1 MKERLFWAPLL
12 VRWVVEDGLMKS
24 IEEWERYKKY
34 LSFNPEIGLMVDI
47 SRMKFPENYFDQ
59 MEPKIQRAY
68 EDMNTLESGAIANP
82 DEKRMVGHYWLRAPN
97 LAPGRKITREIQKT
111 LQAIK
116 DFSKKVHAGKI
127 KSQKGKP
134 FSRMLIIG
142 IGGSA
147 LGPQFVS
154 NAMETSR
161 DPMKPY
167 FFDNTDP
174 DGFDRVLKEI
184 KGALPET
191 MSIIISKSGGT
202 IETRNGMFEAKAAYR
217 SKGLRFEQHAVAIT
231 RANSDLDRVAKKE
244 GWIARFPM
252 WNWVGGRTSETSAV
266 GLLPAAL
273 QGIDI
278 DELLKGA
285 RLCDEVTR
293 KKDSRANP
301 SALLAL
307 AWYHATGG
315 CGKKDMVILPY
326 KDRLELFPK
335 YLQQLIMESLGKE
348 RDLNGQRVNQGISVY
363 GNKGSTDQHAYVQ
376 QLREGVNNCFIT
388 FIEVLRDR
396 RGRSLMVDGKAT
408 SGDYLNAFLQGTRR
422 ALSEKDRESI
432 TLTIEKIDARSI
444 GTLIALYER
453 AVGFYASL
461 ININAYHQPSV
472 EAGKKAA
479 EMVIQLQA
487 KSLAFLKKEKTRFFT
502 SEEIA
507 SAIGAPEEVE
517 MVFKLMEHATANIDH
532 PIKKIPAK
540 LPFLSRYQYSTGAM

>member
-1 MKERLFWAPLL
+1 M
-12 VRWVVEDGLMKS
+12 MS

-59 MEPKIQRAY
+59 MEPKMQRAH

-82 DEKRMVGHYWLRAPN
+82 DEKRMVGHYWLRAPE
-97 LAPGRKITREIQKT
+97 LAPKREITREIQKT

-154 NAMETSR
+154 DALKTSG
-161 DPMKPY
+161 DPVKPY

-184 KGALPET
+184 KGGLSET
-191 MSIIISKSGGT
+191 LTIVISKSGGT
-202 IETRNGMFEAKAAYR
+202 IETRNGMLEAKAAYR

-231 RANSDLDRVAKKE
+231 RANSDLDRMAKKE

-252 WNWVGGRTSETSAV
+252 WDWVGGRTSETSAV

-278 DELLKGA
+278 DELLEGA

-293 KKDSRANP
+293 KKNLRTNP

-307 AWYHATGG
+307 AWDHATGG
-315 CGKKDMVILPY
+315 HGKKDMVILPY
-326 KDRLELFPK
+326 KDRLQLFPK

-388 FIEVLRDR
+388 FIEVLKDR
-396 RGRSLMVDGKAT
+396 EGRSFMIDGKAT
-408 SGDYLNAFLQGTRR
+408 SGDYLNAFIQGTRR
-422 ALSEKDRESI
+422 SLSEKDRESI
-432 TLTIEKIDARSI
+432 TLTIEQIDARSI

-461 ININAYHQPSV
+461 INVNAYHQPGV

-479 EMVIQLQA
+479 GLVIQLQTKA
-487 KSLAFLKKEKTRFFT
+487 LAFLKKEKGKSFT
-502 SEEIA
+502 AEEIA

-517 MVFKLMEHATANIDH
+517 MVFKLLEHAAFNLDH
-532 PIKKIPAK
+532 PIKKIPADP
-540 LPFLSRYQYSTGAM
+540 PFRSQYQYYK